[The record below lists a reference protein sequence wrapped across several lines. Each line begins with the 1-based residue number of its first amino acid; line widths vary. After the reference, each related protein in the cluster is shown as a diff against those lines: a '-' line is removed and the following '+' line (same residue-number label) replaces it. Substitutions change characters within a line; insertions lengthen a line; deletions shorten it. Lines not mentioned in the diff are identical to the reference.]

1 VTPSG
6 GVEPDV
12 MPYDATTGTGVPSVT
27 SCSTAFPEPCWCV
40 RRSGQSSTM

>member
-1 VTPSG
+1 MPSA
-6 GVEPDV
+6 GVKPDV

-27 SCSTAFPEPCWCV
+27 SFSTAFGESCMCV